1 MLNIIKFIFTL
12 FMLLVSATIIAA
24 VWSDPL
30 LSLGVRLGV
39 TCGMS
44 AIIIYILYLYY
55 KAFKAKRNDK

>member
-1 MLNIIKFIFTL
+1 
-12 FMLLVSATIIAA
+12 MLLVSATIIAA

-55 KAFKAKRNDK
+55 KAFKVERNDK